1 MPILKVTDSQVVSY
15 DEYGAGPGLMLVHGS
30 PGSSKAWQPV
40 GQRLSDRFRIVAPN
54 LPGYEGTSLEEPEG
68 AEGVAHASGLLEA
81 LMRETGVPDVLSG
94 HSYGGAVALV
104 VALRGHVRPK
114 ALALFEPVCIPILL
128 SVGEAEVFSRI
139 KPLFDDYIRAFE
151 NGDLQAARTM
161 VDFWFGPGAYQQLP
175 GPVRDFIVKHTAPNV
190 HDVRASFRE
199 RYVPDAIRK
208 LDMPVWVVYGSKS
221 PDVSYRVASA
231 LAALAPK
238 GLLVKIDGAT
248 HALTATHSDK
258 VAELIAT
265 LATESAGEGQP
276 EKV

>member
-221 PDVSYRVASA
+221 PDVSYRVAST

>member
-1 MPILKVTDSQVVSY
+1 MPTLKVTDSQVVSY

-30 PGSSKAWQPV
+30 PGSSNAWQPV

-68 AEGVAHASGLLEA
+68 PEGVAHAAGLLEA

-94 HSYGGAVALV
+94 HSYGGAVALA
-104 VALRGHVRPK
+104 VALRGHVRLK

-151 NGDLQAARTM
+151 NGDRQAARTM

-175 GPVRDFIVKHTAPNV
+175 APVRDFIVKHTGSNV

-208 LDMPVWVVYGSKS
+208 LDMPVCVVYGSKS
-221 PDVSYRVASA
+221 PDVSYRVAST

-238 GLLVKIDGAT
+238 GSIVKVDGAT
-248 HALTATHSDK
+248 HALTATHSVE
-258 VAELIAT
+258 VAALIAS
-265 LATESAGEGQP
+265 LAAQSADEDQP